1 MDRGRHVKFAF
12 ENVGGNGEDLVITAT
27 HNESNGWDIEVMG
40 PDGLTEDDFE
50 SVNFD
55 GTELSFVLKNQ
66 SEIEFT
72 TSSDNLEV
80 EAKVNSGTEL
90 VGDLD
95 AGTVEFADGFAPIDD
110 TPEFETQKTS
120 VLLQSAQAMFA
131 QVNQMLRRPPA
142 AGLILIG

>member
-1 MDRGRHVKFAF
+1 M
-12 ENVGGNGEDLVITAT
+12 
-27 HNESNGWDIEVMG
+27 
-40 PDGLTEDDFE
+40 
-50 SVNFD
+50 
-55 GTELSFVLKNQ
+55 
-66 SEIEFT
+66 
-72 TSSDNLEV
+72 EV

-120 VLLQSAQAMFA
+120 VLLQSAQTMFA
-131 QVNQMLRRPPA
+131 QVNQILRRPPA

>member
-12 ENVGGNGEDLVITAT
+12 KNVGGNGGDLVITAT

-40 PDGLTEDDFE
+40 PDGFTEDDFE

-72 TSSDNLEV
+72 TGSDNLEI
-80 EAKVNSGTEL
+80 EAKVNGGTEL

-95 AGTVEFADGFAPIDD
+95 AGTVELADGFAPIDD

>member
-1 MDRGRHVKFAF
+1 MKFAF

-27 HNESNGWDIEVMG
+27 HNESNGRDIEVMG
-40 PDGLTEDDFE
+40 PDGPTEDDFE

-66 SEIEFT
+66 SEIGFT

-80 EAKVNSGTEL
+80 EAKISSSTEL

-95 AGTVEFADGFAPIDD
+95 AGTVEFADGFAPIGDN
-110 TPEFETQKTS
+110 PEFETQKTS

-131 QVNQMLRRPPA
+131 QVNQVLRRPPA

>member
-12 ENVGGNGEDLVITAT
+12 KSVGGNGGDLVITAT

-72 TSSDNLEV
+72 TGSDNLEI

-95 AGTVEFADGFAPIDD
+95 AGTVELADGFAPIDD

-120 VLLQSAQAMFA
+120 VLLQSAQTMFA
-131 QVNQMLRRPPA
+131 QVNQILRRPPA

>member
-40 PDGLTEDDFE
+40 PDGFTEDDFE

-95 AGTVEFADGFAPIDD
+95 AGTVEFADSFAPIDD

-120 VLLQSAQAMFA
+120 VLLQSA
-131 QVNQMLRRPPA
+131 
-142 AGLILIG
+142 